1 MADEPNSFYPPDF
14 PVEIMNV
21 ARGCHTLDVQRI
33 TAGAK
38 KANKIVARLNL
49 KCGDEP
55 TPHGKDPDMTCD
67 EIAADLWGKIEA
79 DAKAHC
85 KGFAKY
91 KIVATYSKPKQGP
104 TPENAS
110 FEIECGEPPLRDR
123 DGEVRDGILV
133 ELQTLLAGRHRE
145 TLELAREITK
155 LAQAVGTMATG
166 LAGAWSSVHESRA
179 KGNEHVLEMKML
191 DNEREGERERMRM
204 FQATVIPMLRMIQGK
219 GASKPAKDDGSGKP
233 EIVQVARKLGRS
245 LDEDQLQTA
254 ARLLGADR
262 LRELRDV
269 DEVADVMSIGA
280 WLIGNDGTE
289 ALYNSLREDQAPL
302 VMRLQEL
309 LVAGGAAHE
318 TEKRAL
324 AAGE

>member
-14 PVEIMNV
+14 PVELANV
-21 ARGCHTLDVQRI
+21 VRGCHTLDAQRI
-33 TAGAK
+33 TSASK
-38 KANKIVARLNL
+38 KNKIVARLNL
-49 KCGDEP
+49 KLGDEP
-55 TPHGKDPDMTCD
+55 TPHGKDPDMTCE

-104 TPENAS
+104 TPEPAS
-110 FEIECGEPPLRDR
+110 FEIECGDAPLLDR
-123 DGEVRDGILV
+123 DGKVRDEILS
-133 ELQTLLAGRHRE
+133 ECQTLLHARHRE
-145 TLELAREITK
+145 YLELARETTK
-155 LAQAVGTMATG
+155 LATAVGTMATG

-191 DNEREGERERMRM
+191 DNEREAERERIRM

-219 GASKPAKDDGSGKP
+219 GSTKPTKDDGSGKP

-245 LDEDQLQTA
+245 LDENQLQA
-254 ARLLGADR
+254 AAKLLGADR

-269 DEVADVMSIGA
+269 DEAADVMAIGA
-280 WLIGNDGTE
+280 WLIGHENTE
-289 ALYNSLREDQAPL
+289 ALYNELREDQAPL
-302 VMRLQEL
+302 VLRLQEL